1 MLPYLLEMVQKFPTE
16 RKHVI
21 IARVLDDD
29 MQHPRQ
35 CIFRLSV
42 IRTQDIL
49 HQSGEGLLC
58 WRHACL
64 QLDGES
70 AMASMLVIGKRGKA
84 SIGTC
89 ALRRLWQSCN
99 RSRMQCPTQPNPFC
113 PSPGSRR
120 PSGSTAFLTRRSS
133 RRPTSS
139 SAGTLPRSPSASSPS
154 LGS

>member
-1 MLPYLLEMVQKFPTE
+1 MSSSHEFLMMICNTTGNAYSDYPSFGTGHPPSIRGGLALLAARLPAV
-16 RKHVI
+16 
-21 IARVLDDD
+21 
-29 MQHPRQ
+29 
-35 CIFRLSV
+35 
-42 IRTQDIL
+42 
-49 HQSGEGLLC
+49 
-58 WRHACL
+58 

-84 SIGTC
+84 SIETC

-99 RSRMQCPTQPNPFC
+99 RNRMQCPTQPNPFC

-120 PSGSTAFLTRRSS
+120 RSGSTAFRTRRSS